1 MFLPSL
7 PHSGLNLFLAAPLTL
22 ANTSVQCILDRKPGS
37 ELIEAEEGGPG
48 PGPSPQ
54 GSEANMILRP
64 VSKLTAYVGLAPISE
79 SDT

>member
-7 PHSGLNLFLAAPLTL
+7 PNSGSNLFLAAPLAL

-37 ELIEAEEGGPG
+37 ELIEVEEGGL
-48 PGPSPQ
+48 GPSPQ
-54 GSEANMILRP
+54 GSEANMILMP
-64 VSKLTAYVGLAPISE
+64 VSKLTAYVGLAPINE

>member
-7 PHSGLNLFLAAPLTL
+7 PNSGLNLFLAAPLAL
-22 ANTSVQCILDRKPGS
+22 ANTSVQCILDRKPS
-37 ELIEAEEGGPG
+37 SKLIKAEEGG

-64 VSKLTAYVGLAPISE
+64 ISKLTAYVGLAPISE

>member
-7 PHSGLNLFLAAPLTL
+7 PNSGSNLFLATPLAL

-48 PGPSPQ
+48 PSLQ

-79 SDT
+79 FDT

>member
-7 PHSGLNLFLAAPLTL
+7 PNSSLNLFLAAPLAL

-37 ELIEAEEGGPG
+37 ELIEAEEGG

>member
-7 PHSGLNLFLAAPLTL
+7 PNSGSNLFLATPFAL
-22 ANTSVQCILDRKPGS
+22 ANTSMQCILDRKPGS
-37 ELIEAEEGGPG
+37 ELIEVEEGGL
-48 PGPSPQ
+48 GPSPQ

-64 VSKLTAYVGLAPISE
+64 VFKLTAYIGLAPISE